1 MFEKH
6 RNIQKRGKDIH
17 FKSLFFVFQI
27 KNLYKPENYMSN
39 HGQSRSHIG
48 RGRIEFA
55 VVQPKCLLNLRRKLN
70 FYEMIEQKYSAYMIL
85 LSIRNNILYLFY
97 YFISSIT
104 TASLMLTTF
113 VDNF

>member
-1 MFEKH
+1 MFDKH

-48 RGRIEFA
+48 RGRIEFGRGPTKIFA
-55 VVQPKCLLNLRRKLN
+55 DFKEKIKFL
-70 FYEMIEQKYSAYMIL
+70 
-85 LSIRNNILYLFY
+85 
-97 YFISSIT
+97 
-104 TASLMLTTF
+104 
-113 VDNF
+113 